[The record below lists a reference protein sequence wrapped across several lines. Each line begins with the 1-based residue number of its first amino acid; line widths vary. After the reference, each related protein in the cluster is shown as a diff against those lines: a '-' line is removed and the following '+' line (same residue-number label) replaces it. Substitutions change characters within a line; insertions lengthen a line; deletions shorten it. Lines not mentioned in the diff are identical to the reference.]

1 MTKKLFLTAARMS
14 DYFDNKLKQAR
25 KLEITR
31 IKLSPVNDLSSPL
44 QYIFFYISHKHE
56 LFINRNGFIETGH
69 KGNLLDV
76 GH

>member
-1 MTKKLFLTAARMS
+1 MTKNLFLTAARMS
-14 DYFDNKLKQAR
+14 DYFDNKLKQAW

-31 IKLSPVNDLSSPL
+31 IKLSPMSDWAAPL

-56 LFINRNGFIETGH
+56 LFINRSGFIATSH